1 MQSSLISLE
10 EQVSIARTSQPETNP
25 TVYPH
30 QDLADGSESESL
42 EAEILLLILEIRV
55 LTYA

>member
-25 TVYPH
+25 AVYP
-30 QDLADGSESESL
+30 QDLADRSESESL
-42 EAEILLLILEIRV
+42 EAEILLLILEVRV